1 MEVPMTRLFC
11 FPLFVLSAVT
21 LVITATPARA
31 AGRIDP
37 DTVVAAPHGVF
48 NGVPFVRYEAMFEGI
63 SSARRPYR
71 VPCQIIAPAAPANG
85 CGLCVFDWLDSA
97 SVPLGLGT
105 EVPFARYMMTDDFL
119 FSGGAMYATVRCD
132 AIAIGVPWFDD
143 FDTSSEFIGSPGD
156 EYDIVADY
164 VIALRADPV
173 AEVLV
178 GEIKRM
184 AAFGYSR
191 SGGRLRGLLR
201 IKSGKGLFDF
211 SLVGGT
217 GSGFNFPTGNDIG
230 FTSDEHAP
238 PAEAGLEIDF
248 HTEAE
253 VVYPAFRADRARH
266 DDPNYR
272 AYEFAGCSHLRAV
285 DVAFFGGPAPQTAN
299 PADWFGFVR
308 ALFVAG
314 YDWCD
319 GVEPPPSV
327 WLGKPKDS
335 TISRDAKGNALV
347 TYVGGTPVNTT
358 RYRLPEVAVGQNCYI
373 AVDFSFDDGSLLG
386 FVRAICGGF
395 VDLTDTFTSHSDY
408 VRRITSHARSL
419 QARGYLL
426 KPDADAIILAA
437 EQSDIGQ

>member
-1 MEVPMTRLFC
+1 MTRLFG
-11 FPLFVLSAVT
+11 FPLAVLAAAALGVT
-21 LVITATPARA
+21 APPARA

-48 NGVPFVRYEAMFEGI
+48 NGVSFVRYDAMFQGV

-71 VPCQIIAPAAPANG
+71 VPCQVIAPAAPADG
-85 CGLCVFDWLDSA
+85 RGLCVFDWLDSA
-97 SVPLGLGT
+97 TVPLGLGT
-105 EVPFARYMMTDDFL
+105 EAPFARYMMTDDFL
-119 FSGGAMYATVRCD
+119 FGGGAVYATIRCD

-143 FDTSSEFIGSPGD
+143 FDASTEFIASPGD

-164 VIALRADPV
+164 VAALRVDPV
-173 AEVLV
+173 AELLV
-178 GEIKRM
+178 GPINRT
-184 AAFGYSR
+184 AAFGYSH
-191 SGGRLRGLLR
+191 SGGRLRGMLR
-201 IKSGKGLFDF
+201 IDAGKGLFDF

-217 GSGFNFPTGNDIG
+217 GSGFNYPTGNGIG
-230 FTSDEHAP
+230 FTWEEHAP

-253 VVYPAFRADRARH
+253 VVHPTFRADKTRH
-266 DDPNYR
+266 DDANYR
-272 AYEFAGCSHLRAV
+272 AYEFAGCSHLRGV
-285 DVAFFGGPAPQTAN
+285 DVAFFGGPAPQAAN

-308 ALFVAG
+308 ALFAAG

-319 GVEPPPSV
+319 GAEPPPSV

-335 TISRDAKGNALV
+335 TIRRDAKGNALV
-347 TYVGGTPVNTT
+347 GFVGGEPVNTT
-358 RYRLPEVAVGQNCYI
+358 GYRLPEVAVGQNRYV

-395 VDLTDTFTSHSDY
+395 VDLTGTFASHSAY
-408 VRRITSHARSL
+408 VRRVTYHARGL
-419 QARGYLL
+419 QSVGYLL

-437 EQSDIGQ
+437 ETSDIGQ